1 MDLPMPGNGMGDLH
15 NIARNALKLHLYFLK
30 HATKFF
36 IPQPKYYAFDYTI
49 NVNFVAIQGSDFYK
63 MFQLIQEKLVEEGRY
78 YDEGSITWDAIQKQ
92 KYQEGIYMPL
102 VVAHAMFG
110 AQSKVARKVLDAYVH
125 YGKTEQA
132 DLYGDILNNWSPQE
146 EA

>member
-1 MDLPMPGNGMGDLH
+1 MMKGPF
-15 NIARNALKLHLYFLK
+15 A
-30 HATKFF
+30 
-36 IPQPKYYAFDYTI
+36 
-49 NVNFVAIQGSDFYK
+49 
-63 MFQLIQEKLVEEGRY
+63 
-78 YDEGSITWDAIQKQ
+78 WDVIWKQ
-92 KYQEGIYMPL
+92 KYQEGICMPL
-102 VVAHAMFG
+102 VVVHAMFG

>member
-49 NVNFVAIQGSDFYK
+49 NVNFVAIQGRDFYK
-63 MFQLIQEKLVEEGRY
+63 TFQLIQEKLVEEGRY

-110 AQSKVARKVLDAYVH
+110 AQSKVERKVLDAYIH
-125 YGKTEQA
+125 YGKTE
-132 DLYGDILNNWSPQE
+132 
-146 EA
+146 